1 MQPCNFMMQM
11 PLPRGSGASAEQHQS
26 VLSIEE
32 DRGPWRKHFMITK
45 MKMHHNVS
53 TPPFKLGLLHNLSAT
68 IS

>member
-45 MKMHHNVS
+45 MKMHRNVS
-53 TPPFKLGLLHNLSAT
+53 TPPFK
-68 IS
+68 